1 MMKRVAQM
9 LVGLLGLGSVAMALS
24 FWFRLGGMATQF
36 GILPQ
41 NLTGLATVR
50 ADIAGLFLGMGFIML
65 IAAVHQSRMW
75 SLAAIIMVSAALAG
89 RFVTMAIS
97 GTDAGTWPPVAV
109 EVIGIALLLWARNA
123 WSKAD

>member
-1 MMKRVAQM
+1 MKRFTQI

-50 ADIAGLFLGMGFIML
+50 ADIAGLFLGMGIIML
-65 IAAVHQSRMW
+65 AAAMYQSRSW
-75 SLAAIIMVSAALAG
+75 ATAALIMASAALAG
-89 RFVTMAIS
+89 RFVTIALN
-97 GTDAGTWPPVAV
+97 GTDAGTWPPVIV
-109 EVIGIALLLWARNA
+109 EGGGIALLLWARSIWARGN
-123 WSKAD
+123 